1 MEAKPRSSLG
11 RKTLIGIIIF
21 AVILIIAVCVTVG
34 VGTYYERVHEYNRQA
49 YNYTRSAADFI
60 NGDTIDRYL
69 STGKKDD
76 YYYLVQNYLNSA
88 QRETAIKYYYVFVP
102 YEDDLVYVWDA
113 NTEEGYCDLGE
124 HEEYMEGGKEA
135 TEEVFREDPPEKVK
149 LTRDDKYGY
158 IASAFTPIFDS
169 TGKPVAVA
177 AVDLSVPDLKIAI
190 AKSMA
195 VIFLI
200 IAAVSALMMAISYAV
215 IKKRVL
221 KPIGILNDK
230 AGEIID
236 NLEEDEKIDIDIH
249 TNDELE
255 TLAESFV
262 KMDDELRTYIRELGA
277 VTAEKERIGAELNIA
292 TKIQASMLPR
302 IFPPFPEREE
312 FELYASMNPAKEV
325 GGDFYDFFLVD
336 ENHLALVIAD
346 VSGKGVPAALFMVIA
361 KVLIKNFAL
370 QGMSPSEVLRNV
382 NDRLCKSNDTGLFVT
397 VWLAIFEISTGRGLA
412 SNAGHEHPAL
422 WREKDGTFELVKY
435 KHSPAVAVMDGM
447 KFEEHE
453 FMLEPGDMVYV
464 YTDGVTEASNRSDE
478 LFGEERLQEALSS
491 CGGDAPGRVLGTVM
505 DSIREFVDG
514 ADQFDDITMLAMKY
528 EGPKKQNRNV
538 K

>member
-1 MEAKPRSSLG
+1 MNGKPRNSLG
-11 RKTLIGIIIF
+11 RKTLTGIIIF
-21 AVILIIAVCVTVG
+21 AVTLIIVVCVAVG
-34 VGTYYERVHEYNRQA
+34 IGTYYHQVNEYNRQA
-49 YNYTRSAADFI
+49 YNYTRAAADFI
-60 NGDTIDRYL
+60 NGDTIHRYV
-69 STGKKDD
+69 TTEKKDD

-88 QRETAIKYYYVFVP
+88 QRETAIKYFYVYVP

-124 HEEYMEGGKEA
+124 HENYMEGGKEA
-135 TEEVFREDPPEKVK
+135 TEEVFRHDPPEKVK
-149 LTRDDKYGY
+149 LTKDDKYGY
-158 IASAFTPIFDS
+158 IASAFTPIFNS
-169 TGKPVAVA
+169 AGKPVAVA
-177 AVDLSVPDLKIAI
+177 AVDLSVPDLKISI
-190 AKSMA
+190 INSMM
-195 VIFLI
+195 VIFLT
-200 IAAVSALMMAISYAV
+200 IAAVSALMMAVSYAV
-215 IKKRVL
+215 IRKGVL
-221 KPIGILNDK
+221 RPIGILNDK

-236 NLEEDEKIDIDIH
+236 NLEEDERIEIDIH

-336 ENHLALVIAD
+336 KDHLALVIAD

-370 QGMSPSEVLRNV
+370 QGMSPSDVLKNV
-382 NDRLCKSNDTGLFVT
+382 NERLCESNDTGLFVT
-397 VWLAIFEISTGRGLA
+397 VWLALFEISTGKGLA

-422 WREKDGTFELVKY
+422 WRQKDGTFELVKY
-435 KHSPAVAVMDGM
+435 RHSPAVAVMEGM
-447 KFEEHE
+447 NFEEHE
-453 FMLEPGDMVYV
+453 FRLEPGDMLYV
-464 YTDGVTEASNRSDE
+464 YTDGVTEASNRDNE
-478 LFGEERLQEALSS
+478 LFGEERLQDALSR
-491 CGGDAPGRVLGTVM
+491 CGGDEPGKVLGTVS
-505 DSIREFVDG
+505 DAIRSFVDG

-528 EGPKKQNRNV
+528 EGPKTV

>member
-1 MEAKPRSSLG
+1 MNGKPRNSLG
-11 RKTLIGIIIF
+11 RKTLTGIIIF
-21 AVILIIAVCVTVG
+21 AVTLIIVVCVAVG
-34 VGTYYERVHEYNRQA
+34 IGTYYHQVNEYNRQA
-49 YNYTRSAADFI
+49 YNYTRAAADFI
-60 NGDTIDRYL
+60 NGDTIHRYV
-69 STGKKDD
+69 TTEKKDD

-88 QRETAIKYYYVFVP
+88 QRETAIKYFYVYVP

-124 HEEYMEGGKEA
+124 HENYMEGGKEA
-135 TEEVFREDPPEKVK
+135 TEEVFRHDPPEKVK
-149 LTRDDKYGY
+149 LTKDDKYGY
-158 IASAFTPIFDS
+158 IASAFTPIFNS
-169 TGKPVAVA
+169 AGKPVAVA
-177 AVDLSVPDLKIAI
+177 AVDISVPDLKLAI
-190 AKSMA
+190 IRSMA
-195 VIFLI
+195 VIFLT
-200 IAAVSALMMAISYAV
+200 IAGVSALMMAISYAV
-215 IKKRVL
+215 IKKGVL
-221 KPIGILNDK
+221 RPIGILNDK

-236 NLEEDEKIDIDIH
+236 NLEEDERIEIDIH

-312 FELYASMNPAKEV
+312 FEIHASMNPAKEV

-336 ENHLALVIAD
+336 KDHLALVIAD

-370 QGMSPSEVLRNV
+370 QGMNPSDVLKNV
-382 NDRLCKSNDTGLFVT
+382 NERLCESNDTGLFVT
-397 VWLAIFEISTGRGLA
+397 VWLAIFEISTGKGLA

-422 WREKDGTFELVKY
+422 WRQKDGTFELVKY
-435 KHSPAVAVMDGM
+435 RHSPAVAVMEGM
-447 KFEEHE
+447 NFEEHE
-453 FMLEPGDMVYV
+453 FRLEPGDMVYV
-464 YTDGVTEASNRSDE
+464 YTDGVTEASNRDNE
-478 LFGEERLQEALSS
+478 LFGEERLQDALGS
-491 CGGDAPGRVLGTVM
+491 CGGNEPGEVLGAVR
-505 DSIREFVDG
+505 DAIRDFVDG

-528 EGPKKQNRNV
+528 EGPKAK
-538 K
+538 KD

>member
-1 MEAKPRSSLG
+1 MEAGPRSSLG

-34 VGTYYERVHEYNRQA
+34 AGTYYERVHEYNRQA

-60 NGDTIDRYL
+60 NGDTINRYL
-69 STGKKDD
+69 KTGKKDD

-88 QRETAIKYYYVFVP
+88 QKETAIKYYYVFVP

-177 AVDLSVPDLKIAI
+177 AVDLSVPDLKLAI

-215 IKKRVL
+215 IKKKVL

-236 NLEEDEKIDIDIH
+236 NLEENEKIDIDIH

-370 QGMSPSEVLRNV
+370 QGMSPSEVLRHV
-382 NDRLCKSNDTGLFVT
+382 NDRLCESNDTGFFVT

-435 KHSPAVAVMDGM
+435 RHSPAVAVMAGM

-453 FMLEPGDMVYV
+453 FRLEPGDMVYV

-478 LFGEERLQEALSS
+478 LFGEERLQDALSS
-491 CGGDAPGRVLGTVM
+491 CGGDAPGRVLGAVR

-528 EGPKKQNRNV
+528 EGPKKQKRNV

>member
-1 MEAKPRSSLG
+1 MMEAKPRNSLG
-11 RKTLIGIIIF
+11 RKTLTGIIIF
-21 AVILIIAVCVTVG
+21 AVILIVTVCMAVG
-34 VGTYYERVHEYNRQA
+34 IGTYYHQVNEYNRQA
-49 YNYTRSAADFI
+49 YNYTRAAADFI
-60 NGDTIDRYL
+60 NGDTIHKYE
-69 STGKKDD
+69 STKRKDD

-88 QRETAIKYYYVFVP
+88 QRETAIKYFYVFVP
-102 YEDDLVYVWDA
+102 YENDLVYIWDA
-113 NTEEGYCDLGE
+113 NNEEGYCNLGD
-124 HEEYMEGGKEA
+124 HEKYMEGGKEA
-135 TEEVFREDPPEKVK
+135 TMEIYRHDPPEKVK

-158 IASAFTPIFDS
+158 IASAFTPIFN
-169 TGKPVAVA
+169 TAGKPVAVA
-177 AVDLSVPDLKIAI
+177 AVDLSVPNLKIAI
-190 AKSMA
+190 IQSMT
-195 VIFLI
+195 VIFLT
-200 IAAVSALMMAISYAV
+200 IAVVSALMMAISYAV
-215 IKKRVL
+215 IKKGVL

-236 NLEEDEKIDIDIH
+236 NLETDETITIDIH

-336 ENHLALVIAD
+336 DDHLAMVIAD
-346 VSGKGVPAALFMVIA
+346 VSGKGVPAALFMVIT

-370 QGMSPSEVLRNV
+370 QGLSPSEVLKNV
-382 NDRLCKSNDTGLFVT
+382 NDRLCESNDTGLFVT

-422 WREKDGTFELVKY
+422 WRHKDRTFELVRY
-435 KHSPAVAVMDGM
+435 RHSPAVAVMEGM
-447 KFEEHE
+447 NFEEHE
-453 FMLEPGDMVYV
+453 FRLDPGDMLYV
-464 YTDGVTEASNRSDE
+464 YTDGVTEATNNDNE
-478 LFGEERLQEALSS
+478 LFGEERLEKTLNS
-491 CGGDAPGRVLGTVM
+491 CGGDAAANVLGSVRE
-505 DSIREFVDG
+505 SIRDFVAG

-528 EGPKKQNRNV
+528 EGPVKKKR

>member
-1 MEAKPRSSLG
+1 MEGKPRNSLG
-11 RKTLIGIIIF
+11 RKTLTGIIIF
-21 AVILIIAVCVTVG
+21 AVVLIIAVCLAVG
-34 VGTYYERVHEYNRQA
+34 IGTYYHQVNEYNRQA
-49 YNYTRSAADFI
+49 YNYTRAAADFI
-60 NGDTIDRYL
+60 NGDTIHRYV
-69 STGKKDD
+69 TTEKKDD

-88 QRETAIKYYYVFVP
+88 QRETAIKYFYVYVP

-113 NTEEGYCDLGE
+113 NTEEGYCNLGE
-124 HEEYMEGGKEA
+124 HEKYMEGGKEA
-135 TEEVFREDPPEKVK
+135 TEEVFRQDPPEKVK
-149 LTRDDKYGY
+149 LTKDDKYGY
-158 IASAFTPIFDS
+158 IASAFTPIFNS
-169 TGKPVAVA
+169 AGRPVAVA
-177 AVDLSVPDLKIAI
+177 AVDLSVPDLKMSII
-190 AKSMA
+190 NSMM
-195 VIFLI
+195 VIFLT
-200 IAAVSALMMAISYAV
+200 IAVVSALMMAVSYAV
-215 IKKRVL
+215 IKKGVL
-221 KPIGILNDK
+221 RPIGILNEK

-236 NLEEDEKIDIDIH
+236 NLEEDEKIEIDIH

-312 FELYASMNPAKEV
+312 FEIHASMNPAKEV

-336 ENHLALVIAD
+336 KDHLALVIAD

-370 QGMSPSEVLRNV
+370 QGMSPSDVLKNV
-382 NDRLCKSNDTGLFVT
+382 NERLCESNDTGLFVT
-397 VWLAIFEISTGRGLA
+397 VWLAIFEISTGKGLA

-422 WREKDGTFELVKY
+422 WRQKDGTFELVKY
-435 KHSPAVAVMDGM
+435 RHSPAVATLEGM

-453 FMLEPGDMVYV
+453 FRLDPGDMIYV
-464 YTDGVTEASNRSDE
+464 YTDGVTEATNRDNE
-478 LFGEERLQEALSS
+478 LFGEERLQDALRR
-491 CGGDAPGRVLGTVM
+491 CGGDEPGAVLGTVR
-505 DSIREFVDG
+505 DAIRAFVDG

-528 EGPKKQNRNV
+528 DGPAAEKD
-538 K
+538 